1 MRAKKI
7 LQIVVYDIENDRTRN
22 KISKL
27 LGRYGKRVNFS
38 VFECMFSPSQMEK
51 VKDDVGK
58 MLNTKTDS
66 AVFYTVCVNCYTKAV
81 YLPER
86 KNRTEIVTTV

>member
-22 KISKL
+22 KLSKL
-27 LGRYGKRVNFS
+27 LEKYGKRVNFS
-38 VFECMFSPSQMEK
+38 VFECLFSPVQMEK
-51 VKDDVGK
+51 VKDTVGK

-66 AVFYTVCVNCYTKAV
+66 VVFYTVCVNCYVKTIYMPAQ
-81 YLPER
+81 
-86 KNRTEIVTTV
+86 KNRLEIVTTI